1 MTTGIIAI
9 NFGEPPDLDRE
20 QVVKFLER
28 IFVASGLGSHADPE
42 KLRAHARG
50 LAESRAPGLL
60 EEYAEIGGSPLN
72 QQADDQARRLGEELA
87 ARGHDVE
94 TYSAFQFTPPFV
106 EEVVGRARSDG
117 IERVVG
123 LPVYPMCGH
132 STTVAALRQLRDAID
147 AEDGWDPGVLEL
159 SGWHRHPDFYAFH
172 VDHIRHFAATEGI
185 DLLAP
190 DTAFL
195 FSIHGTPIKYLEQGN
210 RYDRYVEEACDGIAR
225 RLGLETYHLG
235 YQNHTNRP
243 IEWTQ
248 PDVED
253 VVKGLDAT
261 RVVTM
266 PLAFMHEQSE
276 TLAEL
281 DHELRQRAEQEGLT
295 FHRIPVPHDDPR
307 FVSILAD
314 LVEAG
319 FGQGVGASR
328 VQLRRCL
335 CRRGGTAL
343 CTSGLRLESTVVPAR
358 EAKLRAPSG

>member
-1 MTTGIIAI
+1 MTTGVIVI

-20 QVVKFLER
+20 SVVQFLER
-28 IFVASGLGSHADPE
+28 IFVASGLGSHVDPDA
-42 KLRAHARG
+42 LREHAHG
-50 LAESRAPGLL
+50 LAERRAPGLL
-60 EEYAEIGGSPLN
+60 EEYARIGGSPLN
-72 QQADDQARRLGEELA
+72 GQADDQARRLEEELR
-87 ARGHDVE
+87 ARGHDVK
-94 TYSAFQFTPPFV
+94 TYSGFQFTSPFV

-117 IERVVG
+117 IARVVG

-132 STTVAALRQLRDAID
+132 STTVAALQQLRDAVA
-147 AEDGWDPGVLEL
+147 AEDGWDPDVFEL
-159 SGWHRHPDFYAFH
+159 SGWHRHPDFYALH
-172 VDHIRHFAATEGI
+172 VDRIRDFADREGI
-185 DLLAP
+185 DPLAP

-210 RYDRYVEEACDGIAR
+210 RYDRYVEEACEGIAS
-225 RLGLETYHLG
+225 RLGLERYHLG

-248 PDVED
+248 PDVEA
-253 VVKGLDAT
+253 VVKELNAT
-261 RVVTM
+261 RVVVM

-276 TLAEL
+276 TLVEL
-281 DHELRQRAEQEGLT
+281 DHELREEAEEEGLI
-295 FHRIPVPHDDPR
+295 FHRVPVPHDAPR

-314 LVEAG
+314 LVEAAL
-319 FGQGVGASR
+319 GQEPGVSR

-358 EAKLRAPSG
+358 EAERRA